1 MLMSQPEWDV
11 FHVKQIDRESMLRE
25 ILAKEGILDLPLS
38 DLAEKLISFEDLV
51 LRWGKKIDL
60 VSRGDEGEIFQR
72 HILDSLVIALR
83 SRRLLAEG
91 RLSGGA
97 ILDVGTGA
105 GFPGM
110 VLAVVFPESPVYLC
124 EPRAKRCIFL
134 QEAVRQLE
142 LKSVR
147 VCQSRLEQLELSPG
161 SISLITTRATGI
173 RELYF
178 AEAEKLLCSGGL
190 VSEML
195 SSSQSLPAL
204 NPNFIL
210 VEDSYYCVPGRVEE
224 RRFAVWRHL

>member
-1 MLMSQPEWDV
+1 MKHL
-11 FHVKQIDRESMLRE
+11 DREAMLRE
-25 ILAKEGILDLPLS
+25 V
-38 DLAEKLISFEDLV
+38 LAEEEVMDLSLPELTDKLTNFEDLV

-72 HILDSLVIALR
+72 HILDSFVIALR
-83 SRRLLAEG
+83 ARRLLAEG
-91 RLSGGA
+91 EMSGGA

-110 VLAVVFPESPVYLC
+110 VLAVVFPDNDIYLC

-134 QEAVRQLE
+134 REAVRQLG
-142 LKSVR
+142 LKSVH
-147 VCQSRLEQLELSPG
+147 VCQTRLEQLELAAG
-161 SISLITTRATGI
+161 SIALVTTRATGI

-178 AEAEKLLCSGGL
+178 AEAERLLCRGGL

-204 NPNFIL
+204 NSNFIL
-210 VEDSYYCVPGRVEE
+210 VEDSAYCVPGRVEE
-224 RRFAVWRHL
+224 RRFAVWRRA